1 MRLVIVSVVALIP
14 WLIAMYFLFWL
25 DREQIWTVF
34 TPYRDIASLGILVV
48 GMSLSFISLC
58 GLMKRK

>member
-14 WLIAMYFLFWL
+14 WLISMYFLFWL

-34 TPYRDIASLGILVV
+34 TPYRDVASLGILVV
-48 GMSLSFISLC
+48 GMSLSFISLS